1 MVPHPPENVTSI
13 RLSSPPTKVNYI
25 IVANNGFMTTFSSR
39 KRFDYIMEYAGIM
52 GVPPTNIILTSNNLF
67 NGFDM
72 TASWLFQLFR
82 QPNGGTTDSMAIKE
96 FIEEI
101 GGKLEECVLFCD
113 TTFHVL
119 NHYCDEFNHIY
130 IIEEE

>member
-82 QPNGGTTDSMAIKE
+82 QPLLHPKCRLLALVPYQYVGGS
-96 FIEEI
+96 
-101 GGKLEECVLFCD
+101 D
-113 TTFHVL
+113 T
-119 NHYCDEFNHIY
+119 
-130 IIEEE
+130 